1 MAAKKMKAAVLREFG
16 KPLTIEEKAVPEPG
30 PGEVLVKVKASGLC
44 VSDLH
49 IQDGLIGTV
58 RLPYTP
64 GHEMAGEIAA
74 VGPGVTRVKI
84 GGHRPGLR
92 ELPLLSERTNQ
103 SLPLL
108 EADWF

>member
-84 GGHRPGLR
+84 GGHITAALCVVWNQQ
-92 ELPLLSERTNQ
+92 LSKPVWAAPAATV
-103 SLPLL
+103 
-108 EADWF
+108 

>member
-84 GGHRPGLR
+84 GDHITAAIDLVCGSCRYC
-92 ELPLLSERTNQ
+92 LS
-103 SLPLL
+103 
-108 EADWF
+108 